1 MHRFVG
7 SIPLAITMLAL
18 TGADGAVFADAEHS
32 PGHRGGIMGDM
43 GGAGMMRSTRGMM
56 QGCGAMMQ
64 GGSPSGRPNEQWRE
78 DRRSTPDRR
87 E

>member
-7 SIPLAITMLAL
+7 SIALAITILAL
-18 TGADGAVFADAEHS
+18 ASAAGEVLADAEHS
-32 PGHRGGIMGDM
+32 PGPHRGMMGDM
-43 GGAGMMRSTRGMM
+43 GGGGMMRGMM

-64 GGSPSGRPNEQWRE
+64 GGSRSGRPNEQWRE
-78 DRRSTPDRR
+78 DRRPTPDRH